1 MRAWCWGAILAAGLA
16 LAAAPSLAA
25 DPAVEALD
33 KLVAGKPALERSLP
47 IRVDV
52 VGYDVDKIPRVKS
65 QLQAVAR
72 AGGGAFSTAGVQD
85 IGRVM
90 TSVVTGGPQPRRPKP
105 GTRLEFGETIIRHG
119 RLEP

>member
-1 MRAWCWGAILAAGLA
+1 VILALGLSW
-16 LAAAPSLAA
+16 AAAPALAA
-25 DPAVEALD
+25 DPGVEALD

-52 VGYDVDKIPRVKS
+52 VGYDVDKIPQVKS

-85 IGRVM
+85 IGQVM

-105 GTRLEFGETIIRHG
+105 GTRLEFGDTIIRHG